1 MGQFEPTVKI
11 LPFFVDV
18 FFQFFFGILMACL
31 TLNKYQMSTY
41 DDGIKGP

>member
-18 FFQFFFGILMACL
+18 IFQFFWHINGLSD
-31 TLNKYQMSTY
+31 TKYQMSIC
-41 DDGIKGP
+41 DNGIKGP